1 MNKVNALREDT
12 IATITEAIAAGTM
25 TPVAGAEK
33 LRGHGYTSVGA
44 RDAILDILD
53 AAGLT
58 YCEDCDG
65 VGVAAPPGM
74 VGARKCPHC
83 KSQGSIKT

>member
-44 RDAILDILD
+44 RDAILDVLD
-53 AAGLT
+53 AAGLEH
-58 YCEDCDG
+58 CQPCDG
-65 VGVAAPPGM
+65 GGRQPWPSIICWV
-74 VGARKCPHC
+74 C
-83 KSQGSIKT
+83 KGQGSIKA

>member
-12 IATITEAIAAGTM
+12 IATITEAIGAGTM

-53 AAGLT
+53 
-58 YCEDCDG
+58 
-65 VGVAAPPGM
+65 
-74 VGARKCPHC
+74 
-83 KSQGSIKT
+83 